1 MILLITF
8 ITIMGL
14 LLALYNG
21 YIFAMALPGKRDPHY
36 NKLLHR
42 AGWLI
47 RLSVWCFSMVTGVLE
62 RVQVNDLVWLS
73 LYSLLWFWPVF
84 NIIYAKIN
92 DEQWL
97 YVGSENRYTAS
108 WFDRKFRKFTVPGYI
123 LTLLLTV
130 FWYPL
135 DILYFFSNVLME
147 SFRER
152 PVSWAVV
159 AGLIIISWVLVRRI
173 HLKRKA
179 S

>member
-1 MILLITF
+1 MILLIAF

-21 YIFAMALPGKRDPHY
+21 FVFAMALPGKRDPHY

-42 AGWLI
+42 VGWMI
-47 RLSVWCFSMVTGVLE
+47 RLSVWCFSMAIGILE
-62 RVQVNDLVWLS
+62 EDITLNDLIWLS
-73 LYSLLWFWPVF
+73 LYSLLWFWPVY

-92 DEQWL
+92 DEEWL
-97 YVGSENRYTAS
+97 YVGSETRTTAS
-108 WFDRKFRKFTVPGYI
+108 WFDRKLRKFSIPGYI

-147 SFRER
+147 SFRAM
-152 PVSWAVV
+152 PVSWGIV
-159 AGLIIISWVLVRRI
+159 AGLIIISWILVRKI
-173 HLKRKA
+173 HFKKKA
-179 S
+179 